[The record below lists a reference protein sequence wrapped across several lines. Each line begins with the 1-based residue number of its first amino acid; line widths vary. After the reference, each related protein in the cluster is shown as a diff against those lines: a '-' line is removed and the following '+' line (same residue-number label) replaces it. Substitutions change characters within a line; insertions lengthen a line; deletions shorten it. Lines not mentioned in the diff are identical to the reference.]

1 VRRRARWSAEQSVA
15 ARWEENALGVR
26 PGTTM
31 TETVEQQLATLLRVL
46 RPAPAA
52 WVTLACEIPRLER
65 DMEHPPELAGPTG
78 VSAEEEAL
86 RAAALSE
93 HETGPAAD
101 A

>member
-1 VRRRARWSAEQSVA
+1 
-15 ARWEENALGVR
+15 
-26 PGTTM
+26 M
-31 TETVEQQLATLLRVL
+31 TETVEQQLAALLRVL

-65 DMEHPPELAGPTG
+65 DIEHPPELAGPTG
-78 VSAEEEAL
+78 AAAEDEAP
-86 RAAALSE
+86 RAAAVFE